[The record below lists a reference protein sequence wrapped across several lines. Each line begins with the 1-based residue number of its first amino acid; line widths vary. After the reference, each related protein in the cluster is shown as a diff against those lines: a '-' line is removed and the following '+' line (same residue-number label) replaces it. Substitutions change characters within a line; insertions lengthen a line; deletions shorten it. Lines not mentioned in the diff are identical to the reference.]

1 MAGTV
6 STSSDRRHYSH
17 AHDRISGGFI
27 TLPPHNGMS
36 AEEIAR
42 FAGRSGTHVTE
53 TAPRI
58 RPVPARPPELV
69 VRQPVGRKRKQAL
82 A

>member
-1 MAGTV
+1 
-6 STSSDRRHYSH
+6 
-17 AHDRISGGFI
+17 
-27 TLPPHNGMS
+27 MS